1 MEKINVA
8 QLLKDCPQGMELDCV
23 MFENLEFDHIEKDDG
38 SGKYY
43 IICRVKTKIGYNV
56 HTFTE
61 HGCYSS
67 NNYAKCVI
75 FPKGKTTWEGFVPP
89 CKFKDGDIVAAETD
103 LILQV
108 FILQKVKD
116 DQEGHCYIG
125 YDFACDEVFPA
136 GEYRFDRLATEEEKQ
151 KLFKAIKDNGYK
163 WNAETKT
170 LEKLPRFKVGDK
182 VRHKNNHGVVFTI
195 TSIEEDSYVCGAK
208 AAFWFDDQDNYEL
221 VSDKFDNPLLGALAT
236 FGAEHQR
243 MMCIEECAELIDAL
257 AKYDRGRADTKDVIT
272 ELADV
277 CVMVEQMAMLFG
289 KGEFEKEKERKL
301 KRLQKKIDEAS
312 NL

>member
-1 MEKINVA
+1 M
-8 QLLKDCPQGMELDCV
+8 LD
-23 MFENLEFDHIEKDDG
+23 DDG
-38 SGKYY
+38 A
-43 IICRVKTKIGYNV
+43 V
-56 HTFTE
+56 
-61 HGCYSS
+61 
-67 NNYAKCVI
+67 
-75 FPKGKTTWEGFVPP
+75 
-89 CKFKDGDIVAAETD
+89 D
-103 LILQV
+103 L
-108 FILQKVKD
+108 
-116 DQEGHCYIG
+116 ER
-125 YDFACDEVFPA
+125 
-136 GEYRFDRLATEEEKQ
+136 GEYYVERFATEEEKQ
-151 KLFKAIKDNGYK
+151 KLFDAIKANGYK

-170 LEKLPRFKVGDK
+170 LDKLIEPSFKVGDK

-195 TSIEEDSYVCGAK
+195 TSIEEDSYVCGTK

-277 CVMVEQMAMLFG
+277 CIMVEQMAMLFG
-289 KGEFEKEKERKL
+289 KEEFEKEKERKL